1 MELENDE
8 DNMHCRALLIVIT
21 LLAVGCGG
29 RALMPTPR
37 IYTPPAAYP
46 EETVPTALRTSETE
60 ILYFTDRAVDAES
73 ETLAYGA
80 GRSESVAFG
89 VATVDLAEG
98 DDWPQLR
105 AASSTSDRE
114 TNYEPRMKTPEEIAR
129 FAPTPRPFLVRD
141 GTIVDTP
148 EVATADR
155 RIARQFLD
163 ELESRIHRSGTKEV
177 LLYVHG
183 FNNSFEE
190 TAITTAELWH
200 FLGRTGVPILYTWPA
215 ASGGLFG
222 YFVDRESGEFT
233 VFHLKEV
240 IELIASSPRV
250 DRINVIAHSRG
261 TDVTTTAL
269 RELVIAHRAAGR
281 DPRKSLRIENLVLAA
296 PDLDLGVVRQRL
308 MAERF
313 GPAFGRITI
322 YTTQSDMAL
331 GVSQALMEGT
341 RFGRVL
347 AGDFADIDREI
358 FAETGNVDFVN
369 VAGVESFLGHSYF
382 RTNPGVSSDLVT
394 IFRDGAPAGS
404 SARPLEN
411 QGGNFWRMPPDYA
424 PPPN

>member
-1 MELENDE
+1 
-8 DNMHCRALLIVIT
+8 MHRRALLIVIT
-21 LLAVGCGG
+21 LFSVGCGG

-37 IYTPPAAYP
+37 IYTTPAAYP

-60 ILYFTDRAVDAES
+60 VLYFTDRAVDPES
-73 ETLAYGA
+73 EALAYGA

-89 VATVDLAEG
+89 TVTVDLAEG
-98 DDWPQLR
+98 DDWSQLR
-105 AASSTSDRE
+105 AASSSSDRE
-114 TNYEPRMKTPEEIAR
+114 TDYEPRMMTPVEIAR
-129 FAPTPRPFLVRD
+129 FAPTPRPFLVED
-141 GTIVDTP
+141 GKIVDTP
-148 EVATADR
+148 EVAATDR

-163 ELESRIHRSGTKEV
+163 ELESRIDRSGTNEV

-200 FLGRTGVPILYTWPA
+200 FLGRSGVPILYTWPA

-233 VFHLKEV
+233 VFHLKEM
-240 IELIASSPRV
+240 IELIAASPSV

-269 RELVIAHRAAGR
+269 RELVIAHRAAGH
-281 DPRKSLRIENLVLAA
+281 DPRTSLRIENLVLAA

-347 AGDFADIDREI
+347 AGDFADVDREI

-382 RTNPGVSSDLVT
+382 RTNPGVSSDLIS
-394 IFRDGAPAGS
+394 IFREGAPAGS
-404 SARPLEN
+404 SARPLET
-411 QGGNFWRMPPDYA
+411 QGGNFWRMPPDYTPLA
-424 PPPN
+424 QPSD